1 MEDSAQTLAAA
12 PSGDDLGLLTKLPPL
27 VQRLVDG
34 RCRYGSADHRE
45 CGAAATEYLIQALP
59 LASRCAPTKHRVR
72 RIFGLGRMYTANLTW
87 LGQWT
92 RLQTACKERMTE
104 LGLQV
109 EEGLFERENLA
120 ASIGAYDP
128 TRDSVSPKNPSFG
141 NASAAPLQPCVA
153 RQCVIPA
160 ACRPNRFGGSSAT
173 HAQDLRLERAY
184 IHFLRLLG
192 LALNLP
198 FQKAVQDALP
208 VDGAGS
214 ATAFSWSGCN
224 VSSGGVKGYER
235 MFNKMLSA
243 QDHRLADRP
252 RPACNV
258 DIVRCLVTFELP
270 QHMLSAFDSLQVKFG
285 SFIKFKNGMAWSRE
299 RAASQFYLRTV
310 LAIVNFS
317 PPEYPTFDSLRAD
330 SRVQKIWSSY
340 EINETAPATESR
352 EVWARDVRLALQWLR
367 HDLPSDTRVQMPC
380 EVQMLLKQYLQVR
393 ATMHEMYKVV
403 RATSPAALD
412 KDFSRDQL
420 AAQEAE
426 RFGADG
432 NSPLRLA
439 CRDGNMRAVDTMLES
454 SLSHGFPNAAT
465 LTNIFDAL
473 RISATYSRPD
483 CARAIIFALQ
493 HAAIP
498 PDTMMAGTSIALRSA
513 CVGLPKKSAESQ
525 HCKCAAGREG
535 RCELCCHDRDFARTM
550 CRFNNSL

>member
-92 RLQTACKERMTE
+92 RLQTACKERMTGGFVGVCCREVGLCVQQARQCGLDPWHGRQGVAWPTLPPQIRFTSASFSALTRCVYLADLICTVALVCAARDGIAFETAWLIE

-285 SFIKFKNGMAWSRE
+285 SFIK
-299 RAASQFYLRTV
+299 
-310 LAIVNFS
+310 
-317 PPEYPTFDSLRAD
+317 
-330 SRVQKIWSSY
+330 
-340 EINETAPATESR
+340 
-352 EVWARDVRLALQWLR
+352 
-367 HDLPSDTRVQMPC
+367 
-380 EVQMLLKQYLQVR
+380 
-393 ATMHEMYKVV
+393 
-403 RATSPAALD
+403 
-412 KDFSRDQL
+412 
-420 AAQEAE
+420 
-426 RFGADG
+426 
-432 NSPLRLA
+432 
-439 CRDGNMRAVDTMLES
+439 
-454 SLSHGFPNAAT
+454 
-465 LTNIFDAL
+465 
-473 RISATYSRPD
+473 
-483 CARAIIFALQ
+483 
-493 HAAIP
+493 
-498 PDTMMAGTSIALRSA
+498 
-513 CVGLPKKSAESQ
+513 
-525 HCKCAAGREG
+525 
-535 RCELCCHDRDFARTM
+535 
-550 CRFNNSL
+550 